1 LEPAQANSSLD
12 PILKIPNTHTHT
24 HTPEKKKR
32 IPNTKKGW
40 WSGSSGRV
48 PA

>member
-1 LEPAQANSSLD
+1 LEARQGKYLLRL
-12 PILKIPNTHTHT
+12 ILK
-24 HTPEKKKR
+24 

-40 WSGSSGRV
+40 WSGSSCRV